1 MDKVSTVET
10 HGHAHGHAHDH
21 AHEELGFWRKYVFSQ
36 DHKVIGIQYA
46 ITALLFLL
54 LWFFSPLVAYWL
66 SRPAVLRQQTLAP
79 EERAFLRRQ
88 ARRTWRYFESFVGE
102 RDNWL
107 PPDNYQELPDSR
119 VAHRTSPTRDAG
131 GDCLDSAL
139 KITKC
144 SETTQGTASAAP
156 DEEHP

>member
-54 LWFFSPLVAYWL
+54 FGFGLMMLMRWQLAYPGKPIPLIGGLFSAANAPGLGNASL
-66 SRPAVLRQQTLAP
+66 SRKTTYGVVTRSAPRARHSLAP
-79 EERAFLRRQ
+79 
-88 ARRTWRYFESFVGE
+88 ARWS
-102 RDNWL
+102 
-107 PPDNYQELPDSR
+107 
-119 VAHRTSPTRDAG
+119 
-131 GDCLDSAL
+131 SA
-139 KITKC
+139 T
-144 SETTQGTASAAP
+144 
-156 DEEHP
+156 